1 MLGVCETRSV
11 DSYVEEVTPVVN
23 KEKRKMRRLTMVAG
37 VGAAVLGAIALSA
50 VTFTDSSNTRAFLPQ
65 ARLLQVCKAASSE
78 DQRDRITTKKNET
91 TPTYVLIQWSQS
103 PDSTQPMTLN
113 RAISSAVSNGQP
125 IF

>member
-1 MLGVCETRSV
+1 MALGMSV

-65 ARLLQVCKAASSE
+65 ARLLQANGTDDAAAAAAAAAGAAPVITFPDDYPNSVRHFLLIGFLVWVCSTR
-78 DQRDRITTKKNET
+78 Q
-91 TPTYVLIQWSQS
+91 PT
-103 PDSTQPMTLN
+103 
-113 RAISSAVSNGQP
+113 
-125 IF
+125 